1 MATHRA
7 GSAYGTVHK
16 SAEPLRVTSLNPV
29 RDAKSIGHDVGMSR
43 SAMDA
48 KSTALRHRFVR
59 LLADGESVA
68 IAEGRR
74 EARIAQ
80 LLNELKWAYD
90 GIVDDIATLEQAKD
104 GLERRDQIM
113 RETLDELATMAELQM
128 GRAFTTATW
137 RETLDAL
144 HGQVETLI
152 TAAAIDAI
160 VLADIDLALERIEH
174 IEKTAGEALRSYL
187 GYISA

>member
-1 MATHRA
+1 MYQQ
-7 GSAYGTVHK
+7 G
-16 SAEPLRVTSLNPV
+16 EPLRVTSLNPV
-29 RDAKSIGHDVGMSR
+29 RDAKTIGHDVGMSR
-43 SAMDA
+43 NVLDA
-48 KSTALRHRFVR
+48 RNTALQHRFVR

-68 IAEGRR
+68 IAERER

-80 LLNELKWAYD
+80 LRNELKWTYD
-90 GIVDDIATLEQAKD
+90 GIVDDIVTLAKAKD
-104 GLERRDQIM
+104 GIERRDQILS
-113 RETLDELATMAELQM
+113 ETLEELATMAELQT
-128 GRAFTTATW
+128 GKAFTTATW

-144 HGQVETLI
+144 HSHVEALI
-152 TAAAIDAI
+152 AGAVIDAI

>member
-1 MATHRA
+1 
-7 GSAYGTVHK
+7 VHQQG
-16 SAEPLRVTSLNPV
+16 EPLRVTSLNPV
-29 RDAKSIGHDVGMSR
+29 RDAKTIGRDVGLS
-43 SAMDA
+43 SIALDA
-48 KSTALRHRFVR
+48 KNTALRHRFVR

-68 IAEGRR
+68 IAER
-74 EARIAQ
+74 EREVRVEQ

-90 GIVDDIATLEQAKD
+90 GIIDDIVTLEKAKD

-113 RETLDELATMAELQM
+113 RETLDELATMAELQT
-128 GRAFTTATW
+128 RKPFTTATW

-144 HGQVETLI
+144 HGDVEKLI
-152 TAAAIDAI
+152 TGAAIDAI
-160 VLADIDLALERIEH
+160 VLADIDLGLERIEH

>member
-1 MATHRA
+1 
-7 GSAYGTVHK
+7 
-16 SAEPLRVTSLNPV
+16 
-29 RDAKSIGHDVGMSR
+29 MSR
-43 SAMDA
+43 SAFDA

-68 IAEGRR
+68 IAEGQR
-74 EARIAQ
+74 EARVAQ
-80 LLNELKWAYD
+80 LLNELKWTYD
-90 GIVDDIATLEQAKD
+90 GIVDDIVTLERAKD
-104 GLERRDQIM
+104 GIERRDQIL
-113 RETLDELATMAELQM
+113 RETLEELATMAELQTNKP
-128 GRAFTTATW
+128 FTAVPW

-144 HGQVETLI
+144 HMHIEKLI
-152 TAAAIDAI
+152 TGAVIDAI

>member
-1 MATHRA
+1 MK
-7 GSAYGTVHK
+7 GD
-16 SAEPLRVTSLNPV
+16 PLRVTSLNPV
-29 RDAKSIGHDVGMSR
+29 RDAKTIGHDVGMS
-43 SAMDA
+43 SIALDA
-48 KSTALRHRFVR
+48 KNSALRHRFVR

-68 IAEGRR
+68 IAER
-74 EARIAQ
+74 ERETRIEQ

-90 GIVDDIATLEQAKD
+90 GIVDDIVTLEKAKD
-104 GLERRDQIM
+104 GIERRDEIM
-113 RETLDELATMAELQM
+113 RETLEELATMAELQTDKT
-128 GRAFTTATW
+128 FTTATW

-144 HGQVETLI
+144 HSHIEQLI
-152 TAAAIDAI
+152 TGASIDAL